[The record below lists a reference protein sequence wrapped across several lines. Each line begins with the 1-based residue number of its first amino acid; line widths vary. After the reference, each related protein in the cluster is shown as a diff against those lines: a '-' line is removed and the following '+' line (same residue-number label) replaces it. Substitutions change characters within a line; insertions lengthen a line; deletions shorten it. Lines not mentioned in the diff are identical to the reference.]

1 MPSTINSYRDL
12 KVWENAVGLTV
23 RIHKLVRGFPRADQF
38 RIGDQ
43 LARSVFSIAANIAEG
58 HGRRRPAEFVR
69 FLDIANG
76 SRCESE
82 TALEV
87 CVRLE
92 LVDPAMKEEL
102 LAECHE
108 IGRMVTGLRRSLLKR
123 N

>member
-12 KVWENAVGLTV
+12 KVWKNAVELTV
-23 RIHKLVRGFPRADQF
+23 GIHRLVRGFPRPDQF

-76 SRCESE
+76 SRCETE

-87 CVRLE
+87 CARLE
-92 LVDPAMKEEL
+92 LSDNAMKEEL
-102 LAECHE
+102 LAQCHE
-108 IGRMVTGLRRSLLKR
+108 IGRMLTGLRRSLLNPR
-123 N
+123 